1 MYFTIEILC
10 LFSLMHDPWMPSL
23 EHTTALCMDCC
34 NAVSHLFRTMH
45 VNVLLQNSETYMAF
59 DADDYP
65 CWNMVSKHKHLIPV
79 LDNFE
84 MVVTAVRKLC
94 CVYLIFDDDLAGR

>member
-1 MYFTIEILC
+1 MHNARIHDHDGFSVFRFECMYFTSEILC
-10 LFSLMHDPWMPSL
+10 LFSLMHNPWMPTV

-45 VNVLLQNSETYMAF
+45 VNVCSQKNETYVAF

-65 CWNMVSKHKHLIPV
+65 DWNSTHKHLIPV
-79 LDNFE
+79 LENTF
-84 MVVTAVRKLC
+84 
-94 CVYLIFDDDLAGR
+94 